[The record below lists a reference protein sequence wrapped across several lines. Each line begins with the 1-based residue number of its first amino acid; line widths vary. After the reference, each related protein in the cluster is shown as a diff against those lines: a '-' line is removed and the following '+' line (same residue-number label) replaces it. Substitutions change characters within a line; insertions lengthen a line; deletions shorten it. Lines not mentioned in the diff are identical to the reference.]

1 MGETSIDE
9 KILTLHAQGKAGVN
23 ISKQKYVQN
32 RRAIIDSLGKH
43 GEMTFSQLGGSV
55 HDEIGGGFEGSV
67 SWYYTSIKLDLEA
80 RGEIERVGSGT
91 PQKIRL
97 AS

>member
-9 KILTLHAQGKAGVN
+9 KMLTAHPQGKAGVN
-23 ISKQKYVQN
+23 ISKHKYEQI
-32 RRAIIDSLGKH
+32 RWAIIDSLGKH
-43 GEMTFSQLGGSV
+43 GEMTFSQLGDSE
-55 HDEIGGGFEGSV
+55 HDEIGSEFEGSV
-67 SWYYTSIKLDLEA
+67 SWYYTSVKLDLEA
-80 RGEIERVGSGT
+80 RGEIERVGSGS

>member
-9 KILTLHAQGKAGVN
+9 KILTLHPQGKAGVN
-23 ISKQKYVQN
+23 ISKQKYDQI

-43 GEMTFSQLGGSV
+43 GEMTFSQLSDSV

-67 SWYYTSIKLDLEA
+67 SWY
-80 RGEIERVGSGT
+80 
-91 PQKIRL
+91 
-97 AS
+97 